1 MKILITDGL
10 ANDAVEK
17 MKEFAQ
23 VDMQFYPEETLGEA
37 LKDYDVLVVR
47 SATEVR
53 QKVIDQAVTHGKL
66 KLIIRAG
73 VGIDNIDHHYAREKG
88 LSVRNTP
95 SANSNA
101 MAELTLA
108 QLFAVSRFVAASNVT
123 MRQGQW
129 HKKEYRGVELLGKK
143 IGLIGFGHTARLLA
157 DKCLALGMDV
167 YYFDIV
173 GEDKNSPHTF
183 VPSVAELIKEMD
195 YITLHT
201 PKTPDGKPLLGKEEI
216 ATMKDGV
223 RLVNCARGG
232 LIDEMALVD
241 ALNTGKVAAAGLD
254 VFLNEP
260 TPNETLV
267 NHPNVSVTPHIG
279 AQTLEA
285 QQRVGDEVV
294 SVIKEEMKLN

>member
-10 ANDAVEK
+10 AKDAVEALK
-17 MKEFAQ
+17 AFAE
-23 VDMQFYPEETLGEA
+23 VDMQFYEQKDLGDA
-37 LKDYDVLVVR
+37 LKDYDVLIVR

-53 QKVIDQAVTHGKL
+53 KETIDKALEHGRL
-66 KLIIRAG
+66 KLVIRAG
-73 VGIDNIDHHYAREKG
+73 VGIDNIDHAYAREKG

-108 QLFAVSRFVAASNVT
+108 QLFAVSRFISASNVT
-123 MRQGQW
+123 MRQGEW
-129 HKKEYRGVELLGKK
+129 NKTLYRGVELMGKE

-157 DKCLALGMDV
+157 DKCHALGMKV

-173 GEDKNSPHTF
+173 GEDKNSPYTF
-183 VPSVAELIKEMD
+183 VESIEKLITMVD

-201 PKTPDGKPLLGKEEI
+201 PKTPDGKPLLGEKEI
-216 ATMKDGV
+216 ATMRDGV
-223 RLVNCARGG
+223 RIVNCARGG
-232 LIDEMALVD
+232 LVDEVAILKALES
-241 ALNTGKVAAAGLD
+241 GKVAALGLD

-260 TPNETLV
+260 TPSEALLAN
-267 NHPNVSVTPHIG
+267 PNICVTPHIG

-285 QQRVGDEVV
+285 QLRVGDEVV
-294 SVIKEEMKLN
+294 QVVKEEMNV

>member
-10 ANDAVEK
+10 ATDAVDALK
-17 MKEFAQ
+17 AFAE
-23 VDMQFYPEETLGEA
+23 VDMKFYEQEA
-37 LKDYDVLVVR
+37 LGDALADYDVLIVR

-53 QKVIDQAVTHGKL
+53 KDTIDKALSHGRL

-73 VGIDNIDHHYAREKG
+73 VGIDNIDHAYAREKG
-88 LSVRNTP
+88 LAVRNTP

-108 QLFAVSRFVAASNVT
+108 QLFAVSRFIGASNVT

-129 HKKEYRGVELLGKK
+129 NKTAYRGVELMGKA

-157 DKCLALGMDV
+157 DKCHALGMQV

-183 VPSVAELIKEMD
+183 VESIEKLITMVD

-201 PKTPDGKPLLGKEEI
+201 PKTPDGKPLLGEKEI
-216 ATMKDGV
+216 ATMRDGV
-223 RLVNCARGG
+223 RIVNCARGG
-232 LIDEMALVD
+232 LVDEVAVLKALES
-241 ALNTGKVAAAGLD
+241 GKVAALGLD

-260 TPNETLV
+260 NPSQALLDN
-267 NHPNVSVTPHIG
+267 PNVCVTPHIG

-285 QQRVGDEVV
+285 QLRVGDEVV
-294 SVIKEEMKLN
+294 QVVKEEMKVN